1 MLACYVE
8 KKAEV
13 LFGVKVALDATPLT
27 VQKSGI
33 GEYAYQLARH
43 LALRYPQDEFLL
55 VSNFPFPPVTGIPNL
70 RSQYCTTNWIS
81 GRWWLVGLPRIL
93 EREGVSVFH
102 GTDYSVPLLPLRP
115 SVLTI
120 HDLSSLRWSHLH
132 ERRTRRT
139 ARRLPWMVRMATHVV
154 THSVAVR
161 EEIMQQ
167 FNLPEEKV
175 SAIPL
180 APGPQFCAASDGDQ
194 SVLEKYDLHQPYVLF
209 VGTLEP
215 RKNLVTLVRAF
226 ASLPPALLAD
236 TQLVFCGRWGW
247 KNDDLEA
254 EIARLRPA
262 KSLRVT
268 GYVPDADL
276 PALYRGAT
284 VFAYPSLYEGFGLP
298 PLEAM
303 ASRVPVIASTA
314 AALTEVL
321 GDAALRVD
329 PLDVEAWRQ
338 SLQSLLG
345 DAQLRETY
353 ARRGLLH
360 VQKFSWD
367 AAAERS
373 YAVYQKVLSEY
384 CPGSWERVC
393 RTMLDWVPTT
403 R

>member
-1 MLACYVE
+1 M
-8 KKAEV
+8 
-13 LFGVKVALDATPLT
+13 KVALDATPLT

-33 GEYAYQLARH
+33 GEYTQQLARR

-55 VSNFPFPPVTGIPNL
+55 ISNFPFPPVAGTPNL
-70 RSQYCTTNWIS
+70 RSKYCTTNWVS

-93 EREGVSVFH
+93 EREAVSVFH

-115 SVLTI
+115 SVVMI
-120 HDLSSLRWSHLH
+120 HDLSTLRWSHLH

-154 THSVAVR
+154 TPSVAVGD
-161 EEIMQQ
+161 EVLQQ
-167 FNLPEEKV
+167 FSLPREKV
-175 SAIPL
+175 SVIPL
-180 APGPQFCAASDGDQ
+180 APGPQFRADGDGDQ
-194 SVLEKYDLHQPYVLF
+194 AVLGKYDVRQPYVLF

-226 ASLPPALLAD
+226 AALPPATLAD

-247 KNDDLEA
+247 KNDELQA
-254 EIARLRPA
+254 EIARLRLA

-268 GYVPDADL
+268 GHVPDTEL

-303 ASRVPVIASTA
+303 ASGVPVISSTA
-314 AALTEVL
+314 AALIEVL
-321 GDAALRVD
+321 GDAALHVE
-329 PLDVEAWRQ
+329 PLDVEAWSQ
-338 SLQSLLG
+338 NLQNLLS

-353 ARRGLLH
+353 ARRGLSH
-360 VQKFSWD
+360 VPKFSWD
-367 AAAERS
+367 NAADRA

-384 CPGSWERVC
+384 CPGNWERVC
-393 RTMLDWVPTT
+393 RTMLDWVPAA